1 MPQAS
6 ILAKTSRPNL
16 AGVLARERLFS
27 LLDHR
32 RRSSAVWINAGA
44 GCGKTALAASY
55 LNARRPVSQWYQL
68 DVRDSDVATFFSYMS
83 RGAGDGHRLDLP
95 LFNSRYRND
104 VSAYARRYFR
114 ILFGAMTSPFVLVL
128 DNYQVIPP
136 RSALHVVVRNAIA
149 EMPPEGCL
157 MVLSRGE
164 PPAPLAR
171 HRANREI
178 EMLGWNDLRLT
189 REESDSIIDQWDDTW
204 GECAREQVYAKTQ
217 GWAAGLIL
225 MLDQTLSESR
235 GSEAPER
242 ASQKPVFDY
251 FVEEILQSFD
261 APTRNL
267 LLKTAF
273 LNEMTA
279 SMAAALA
286 SEPRAGEI
294 LARLHRHHHLLG
306 ARSGGGEPV
315 YQRHPQLVEVLRAR
329 AEVEIGEGERRGL
342 RRKARALLETAG
354 AYEDLVTLL
363 HGDRDWA
370 ELARVVLARAPHMI
384 RVGRAE
390 TIEQWIDDLPEE
402 QVAANGW
409 FHYWRAVCRFHNAPQ
424 ESRRL
429 YERAFALFQASPSP
443 DHDALLLT
451 CSGAIEAIIYE
462 LDDFRHFDSWIEAT
476 TALLGEDAPRS
487 VEVEARATVS
497 LFLSLVFRQPSNP
510 ALDDWAERAY
520 RHLYAIE
527 DGNARIT
534 AQLLVTIVLNYTGQF
549 SRAGQ
554 FIDRMRR
561 ACRSSRVPP
570 PAVKM
575 LRYVE
580 STYYMLT
587 ADQES
592 CLRVVY
598 EGLEVGRAAGVRRWT
613 GHILSNGVASALG
626 AGNLKTATEL
636 LASMREHQED
646 ARRLDFCTFHYCSA
660 WLDMLRRNPVAAFQ
674 EVKTALGI
682 ALECGSPFW
691 ELLCRVAIA
700 HVLTEL
706 GDDERALSHL
716 LESRSLVRDARNRL
730 LEFSELMVF
739 AYVAL
744 KLGRRG
750 QGIGALRR
758 ALEIG
763 REHGYVHF
771 LWWQPSPVSQLC
783 TWALEE
789 GIEVDYVRCLIRKRR
804 LHPEGRARHS
814 RRWPWR
820 FEIRALGNFDL
831 RRDGNIVGRQDRM
844 QKKPMELLK
853 GLVGFGAEQV
863 PEAQLAASLWPRI
876 APDYARRSL
885 TTTLHRLRKLVGEDR
900 LISLRRGRL
909 SIDTR
914 LCWIDV
920 CAFDAVT
927 ASIDEGL
934 RSGSAGSDTV
944 QVERWAEELFVLY
957 RGSFMCDEVEY
968 PHYLRLRARLRRK
981 FRHSVGELAFY
992 WEERAEWE
1000 RAATCYERGIEADG
1014 LAEGLY
1020 RNLMLCY
1027 RRIGRVTRAIDTYD
1041 RLRSTLKAEHVAE
1054 PAPETTTIYR
1064 RMVEQL

>member
-6 ILAKTSRPNL
+6 IPTKTRRPNL

-27 LLDHR
+27 LLDRHC
-32 RRSSAVWINAGA
+32 RSSAVWMNAGA

-68 DVRDSDVATFFSYMS
+68 DVRDSDVATFFSCMS
-83 RGAGDGHRLDLP
+83 RGAGEKHRLDLP
-95 LFNSRYRND
+95 PFTSRCRDD
-104 VSAYARRYFR
+104 VPAFARRYFR
-114 ILFGAMTSPFVLVL
+114 GLFGAMASPFVLVL
-128 DNYQVIPP
+128 DNYQVIPLH
-136 RSALHVVVRNAIA
+136 SALHVVVRNAIA

-157 MVLSRGE
+157 MVLSRTG

-178 EMLGWNDLRLT
+178 EMLGWDDLRLT
-189 REESDSIIDQWDDTW
+189 REESDSIIEEWDGTW
-204 GECAREQVYAKTQ
+204 EECAREQAYAKTQ

-225 MLDQTLSESR
+225 MLDQTLSGGR
-235 GSEAPER
+235 GTGAPGR

-251 FVEEILQSFD
+251 LVEEILQSFD

-279 SMAAALA
+279 SMAATLA
-286 SEPRAGEI
+286 SEPRAGQI

-306 ARSGGGEPV
+306 SRPGGGEPV
-315 YQRHPQLVEVLRAR
+315 YQCHPQLVDVLRAR
-329 AEVEIGEGERRGL
+329 AEVEIGEDERRGL
-342 RRKARALLETAG
+342 RRKARVLLETAG

-370 ELARVVLARAPHMI
+370 ELARVVLARAPHLI
-384 RVGRAE
+384 RLGRAE
-390 TIEQWIDDLPEE
+390 TIEQWIDRLPEE

-409 FHYWRAVCRFHNAPQ
+409 FHYWRAVCRFRNAPQ

-429 YERAFALFQASPSP
+429 YERAFALFRASPSP

-451 CSGAIEAIIYE
+451 CSGAMEAIIYE

-487 VEVEARATVS
+487 VGVEARATVS

-510 ALDDWAERAY
+510 ALDDWAERAC
-520 RHLYAIE
+520 RHLCAIE

-549 SRAGQ
+549 SRAGH
-554 FIDRMRR
+554 FIDRMRKT
-561 ACRSSRVPP
+561 CRSSCVPP
-570 PAVKM
+570 LAIKM

-587 ADQES
+587 ADPES
-592 CLRVVY
+592 CLRAVY
-598 EGLEVGRAAGVRRWT
+598 EGLDVGRAAGVRRWT

-660 WLDMLRRNPVAAFQ
+660 WLKMLRRDPVAAFQ
-674 EVKTALGI
+674 DVKTALGI
-682 ALECGSPFW
+682 AVECGSSFW

-700 HVLTEL
+700 HVLAEL
-706 GDDERALSHL
+706 GDDEGALPHL
-716 LESRSLVRDARNRL
+716 LEAHSLGRDARNRL
-730 LEFSELMVF
+730 LEFCELMVF
-739 AYVAL
+739 AYVTL
-744 KLGRRG
+744 KLGRRR
-750 QGIGALRR
+750 QGISALRR
-758 ALEIG
+758 ALATG

-783 TWALEE
+783 NWALEE
-789 GIEVDYVRCLIRKRR
+789 GIEVDYVRCLIRKRH

-820 FEIRALGNFDL
+820 FEIRALGDFDL
-831 RRDGNIVGRQDRM
+831 RRDGNTFGRQDRM

-914 LCWIDV
+914 LCWVDV
-920 CAFDAVT
+920 YAFDAVT

-934 RSGSAGSDTV
+934 RSGSAGGDSA
-944 QVERWAEELFVLY
+944 QVERWADELFALY
-957 RGSFMCDEVEY
+957 RGSFMSGEVEH
-968 PHYLRLRARLRRK
+968 PHYLRLRSRLRRK
-981 FRHSVGELAFY
+981 FRHSVGELAFF

-1027 RRIGRVTRAIDTYD
+1027 RQIGRVTRAIDTYD
-1041 RLRSTLKAEHVAE
+1041 RLRSTLEAERVAE